1 MSQWVSQINL
11 TKTADDALG
20 SVKISSHPD
29 SQFSWHDLVTDQQRE
44 TFHARFTPA
53 LQRAV
58 LHFAL
63 KYLAV
68 APIRE
73 RELS

>member
-11 TKTADDALG
+11 TKTAEDALG
-20 SVKISSHPD
+20 SAKISSHPVVGL
-29 SQFSWHDLVTDQQRE
+29 LVTDQQRE